1 MNAIPPPRRAVLHVE
16 VIHDLVCP
24 WCHLGLRRLR
34 RALERFEELD
44 VRFTWHAFLLN
55 PDIPRQGLPFN
66 EYLIRKFSGEDRARR
81 IFAVIEEIGRRE
93 GVPFRFERMRRIP
106 SSVEAHRLVRFAARK
121 GRGLE
126 VVEAL
131 HTAHFAEG
139 ADIGDPDLLCRI
151 AEGVGLSGE
160 EVARF
165 LGSGEEADAVH
176 ADNIRA
182 HRLGI
187 SGVPCFIFGGRF
199 AIAGAQ
205 EADVFA
211 RLIDV
216 ALTPED
222 VP

>member
-1 MNAIPPPRRAVLHVE
+1 MNAIPPPPRSVLTIE

-24 WCHLGLRRLR
+24 WCHLGLKRLR
-34 RALERFEELD
+34 QALARLEGLEIRF
-44 VRFTWHAFLLN
+44 VWQAFLLN
-55 PDIPRQGLPFN
+55 PDIPRQGLPFG
-66 EYLIRKFSGEDRARR
+66 EYLIRKFSGEERARR

-93 GVPFRFERMRRIP
+93 GVAFRFERMKRIP
-106 SSVEAHRLVRFAARK
+106 SSVDAHRLVRFAARH

-131 HTAHFAEG
+131 HGAYFGEG
-139 ADIGDPDLLCRI
+139 ADIGDHALLRRI
-151 AEGVGLSGE
+151 AEEAGLPGE
-160 EVARF
+160 KVARF
-165 LGSGEEADAVH
+165 LASGEETDAVH
-176 ADNIRA
+176 TENIRA

-187 SGVPCFIFGGRF
+187 SGVPCFIFAGRY

-216 ALTPED
+216 ALAAEETP
-222 VP
+222 

>member
-1 MNAIPPPRRAVLHVE
+1 M
-16 VIHDLVCP
+16 
-24 WCHLGLRRLR
+24 
-34 RALERFEELD
+34 
-44 VRFTWHAFLLN
+44 
-55 PDIPRQGLPFN
+55 
-66 EYLIRKFSGEDRARR
+66 
-81 IFAVIEEIGRRE
+81 
-93 GVPFRFERMRRIP
+93 
-106 SSVEAHRLVRFAARK
+106 
-121 GRGLE
+121 
-126 VVEAL
+126 
-131 HTAHFAEG
+131 
-139 ADIGDPDLLCRI
+139 
-151 AEGVGLSGE
+151 GLSGE
-160 EVARF
+160 EVAQF

-187 SGVPCFIFGGRF
+187 SGVPCFIFGSRF